1 VAAVPSPARTTQ
13 DRTGGFLL
21 VAAMVAVMWLVE
33 AVDVVA
39 GDLDA
44 SGIRPRDPE
53 GLVGV
58 ALSPFLHGGFGH
70 LLGNTIPFAVL
81 GAAIALG
88 GLVRVA
94 TVTGIVALVGGLGT
108 WLAAPS
114 GTIVI
119 GASGLVFGF
128 ATYLVARGAFSRRPL
143 HLVGGLV
150 VLVLYGSTLLFGLVP
165 TPGVS
170 WEGHLFGAI
179 GGLVAARVVHRMVR
193 AARARS

>member
-1 VAAVPSPARTTQ
+1 
-13 DRTGGFLL
+13 
-21 VAAMVAVMWLVE
+21 
-33 AVDVVA
+33 
-39 GDLDA
+39 
-44 SGIRPRDPE
+44 
-53 GLVGV
+53 
-58 ALSPFLHGGFGH
+58 
-70 LLGNTIPFAVL
+70 VL